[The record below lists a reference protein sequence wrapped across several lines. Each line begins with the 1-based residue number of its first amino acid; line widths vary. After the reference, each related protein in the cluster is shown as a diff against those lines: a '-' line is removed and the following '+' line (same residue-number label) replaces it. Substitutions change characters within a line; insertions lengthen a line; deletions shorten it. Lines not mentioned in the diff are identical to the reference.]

1 MWLLKI
7 AGLSKV
13 TKGALIVL
21 AVISILLIVILYIQK
36 GARDNLIQELQIEQ
50 LQQSQSTSK
59 RIRDEVNKI
68 DNTVNDPASAYEW
81 LYNRA
86 RDSN

>member
-13 TKGALIVL
+13 AKGALIVL
-21 AVISILLIVILYIQK
+21 VVISTLLSVTLYIQK

-50 LQQSQSTSK
+50 LQQSQSISK
-59 RIRDEVNKI
+59 RVRDEVNKV
-68 DNTVNDPASAYEW
+68 DNITNDPASAYEW

-86 RDSN
+86 RGSN